1 MVVIFMVSTGHEY
14 KFQSFIVAATAFTLA
29 YFIPPTGL
37 VNPDNGALGA
47 DYAKNAMGW
56 SPYTQ
61 IEREAAAREAAKKE
75 KEGKKGGKRGKKN
88 K

>member
-1 MVVIFMVSTGHEY
+1 MVMVYTGHEY
-14 KFQSFIVAATAFTLA
+14 KFQSFVVAATSFSLA
-29 YFIPPTGL
+29 IFIPPTGL

-61 IEREAAAREAAKKE
+61 IEREAAARDAAKKE
-75 KEGKKGGKRGKKN
+75 KEVKKGGKRGKKN